1 MLKKFYISLCKKN
14 NHISQLNNVILKASL
29 LYFILEHM
37 KTETY
42 ERTQASKSTKER

>member
-14 NHISQLNNVILKASL
+14 NHISYNSVTLNASL
-29 LYFILEHM
+29 LYSILEHT

-42 ERTQASKSTKER
+42 ERTQASISKKER